1 MVADEVRALA
11 HRTQESTHEIEQ
23 MIASIQA
30 GSDAA
35 LGAMNQS
42 DQHARQMLQVA
53 EDAGQALQEIA
64 RQASEINER
73 TLVIASAAE
82 QQAQVAR
89 EVDRNLV
96 NIRDISVQTSAGA
109 NQTSAASHEL
119 SRLAVELNAMIG
131 RFVV

>member
-1 MVADEVRALA
+1 MRALA
-11 HRTQESTHEIEQ
+11 HRTQESTREIEQ

-30 GSDAA
+30 GSDTAV
-35 LGAMNQS
+35 GAMNQS

-53 EDAGQALQEIA
+53 EGAGQALHEIA
-64 RQASEINER
+64 RQAGEINER

-82 QQAQVAR
+82 EQAQVAR

-119 SRLAVELNAMIG
+119 SRLATELNGMIA